1 MAPYVMLG
9 KGSDL
14 DGFLYA
20 GHSPDATERLY
31 GHRFFI
37 KGQEFL
43 DQLRH
48 SQLVNKYS
56 DRCSHSFVHI
66 PFPADFD
73 CRKPKV
79 VLIVV
84 KNLVRTAKKTKRVRD
99 NDS

>member
-43 DQLRH
+43 DQL
-48 SQLVNKYS
+48 S
-56 DRCSHSFVHI
+56 DC
-66 PFPADFD
+66 P
-73 CRKPKV
+73 
-79 VLIVV
+79 
-84 KNLVRTAKKTKRVRD
+84 
-99 NDS
+99 